1 MFRILFALLFSMSAL
16 ANDRVE
22 QLFLWKISEE
32 LKLSVKEEKEI
43 TSFIQELN
51 QKKSSLNKDLDS
63 ITAEFKDA
71 KNKEPLLKKY
81 RSLLVDYNQ
90 ISLNELDGVQKILGK
105 TKAMQYLYLKNDFT
119 MKIKS
124 IFSAS
129 EKEKKTTLPDPKV
142 IEE

>member
-1 MFRILFALLFSMSAL
+1 MSAL

-43 TSFIQELN
+43 TSLIQGLN
-51 QKKSSLNKDLDS
+51 QKKSTLNKELDS
-63 ITAEFKDA
+63 ISTEFKDA

-81 RSLLVDYNQ
+81 RSLLMEYNQ

-105 TKAMQYLYLKNDFT
+105 TKTMQYLYLKTDFT

-124 IFSAS
+124 LFSAA